1 MGNLD
6 PAAVLRMGDPA
17 TVRTATRELMAECAA
32 YPNFVPSS
40 GCDMPPL
47 TPWENINAFFRAV
60 EDFYEGA
67 L

>member
-1 MGNLD
+1 
-6 PAAVLRMGDPA
+6 MGDPE
-17 TVRTATRELMAECAA
+17 TVRRATRELMAECAA

-47 TPWENINAFFRAV
+47 TPWENIDAFFEAV
-60 EDFYEGA
+60 EDFYEDA